1 MEEFHLTVFAP
12 RGLLAQAYDAMRQTL
27 DDPHFPKG
35 LGRAIRRFIRRYPSL
50 SKAKGRLSS

>member
-12 RGLLAQAYDAMRQTL
+12 RGLLAQAYDAMCQTL

-35 LGRAIRRFIRRYPSL
+35 LGRTIRRFIRRYPSL
-50 SKAKGRLSS
+50 SKTKVRLSR